1 MARLDYV
8 SNDQDLSLR
17 EYIDMRFGEQKEAVN
32 AALIA
37 ADKAVN
43 AALSAADRAVAKA
56 EIATEKRFDS
66 VNEFRGAL
74 NDNARLLM
82 PRAEAERAFA
92 ALGEKIEELTK
103 RANAREEHAKG
114 AVQGYGWLISI
125 LGAVTSVVT
134 LIFLLWRGAHT

>member
-1 MARLDYV
+1 MP
-8 SNDQDLSLR
+8 SDQDLSLR

-103 RANAREEHAKG
+103 RVIAHEETAKG
-114 AVQGYGWLISI
+114 AIQGYGWVISI

-134 LIFLLWRGAHT
+134 LIFLLWRGFHP